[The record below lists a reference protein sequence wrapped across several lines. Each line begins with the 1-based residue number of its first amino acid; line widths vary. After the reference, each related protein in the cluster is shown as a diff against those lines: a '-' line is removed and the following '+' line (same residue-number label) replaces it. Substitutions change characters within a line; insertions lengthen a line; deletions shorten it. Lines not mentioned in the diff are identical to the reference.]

1 MKKILL
7 LAALLLSP
15 ALAQTAPA
23 APGGAAQGGPTAA
36 QRAQFQK
43 FQSIFDLQQSVG
55 LIADVDKEKG
65 LAFTKDQAG
74 KLLPVLKDLGSRADL
89 KPANA
94 TKILDNLENKIYT
107 PEQLQKMDDL
117 QLARQEERRKQAAA
131 RGNTGAGAGGFR
143 LPGIPGGGVGG
154 GQRPAGAGQGGAR
167 GGGFADLLTGKP
179 FNPFKQERGQK
190 MIVDTVALLSK
201 K

>member
-1 MKKILL
+1 MKKTLL

-23 APGGAAQGGPTAA
+23 APGGGAGQGGPTAA

-43 FQSIFDLQQSVG
+43 FQPIFDLQQSVG

-65 LAFTKDQAG
+65 LAFTKDQAK
-74 KLLPVLKDLGSRADL
+74 KLLPILKDLGSRADL
-89 KPANA
+89 KPADA

-107 PEQLQKMDDL
+107 ADQLQKMDDL

-131 RGNTGAGAGGFR
+131 RGNGGAGGFR
-143 LPGIPGGGVGG
+143 LPGFPGSGAGG
-154 GQRPAGAGQGGAR
+154 GQRPAGAGGAR
-167 GGGFADLLTGKP
+167 GGGFADLLAGKP

-190 MIVDTVALLSK
+190 IITDTVALLSK